1 MAMARETAARLKRI
15 PPYLFA
21 DIEAKVRAK
30 MTQGVDII
38 DFGIGDPDLPTP
50 NEIVEELRKQAKA
63 LGNNQ
68 YSTSAGETET
78 RKAVADWY
86 EMRFGVQLDPDR
98 EVVITMGSKEG
109 LVNFCRAFV
118 DRGDKVLVPDP
129 AYPVYAQGGA
139 LLSEGVPVRVPLLPE
154 KSFLMDLASVPT
166 DSKIAFVN
174 YPNNPTTAVATRDYL
189 KELVKWGR
197 STETIVCYDNAYSEM
212 TFDGYVAPSILE
224 VGRDCIEFGSLSKTF
239 NMTGYRIGYAVGDPD
254 LISGLKKVKS
264 QVDSGVPKFIQKA
277 AVFALGLYKNG
288 KRPPIVEKNL
298 AVYKE
303 RRDVV
308 VAGLKEMG
316 FKVTP
321 PLGTFYLWFNCNG
334 KSMDFAK
341 RLLDVGVV
349 VTPGIGFGEHGEG
362 FVRMSLTQ
370 PVKRIEEALERVE
383 KILRSPA

>member
-1 MAMARETAARLKRI
+1 MARETAARLKKI

-21 DIEAKVRAK
+21 DIEARVRAK
-30 MTQGVDII
+30 MAQGVDII

-50 NEIVEELRKQAKA
+50 SEIVEEMKKQIKA
-63 LGNNQ
+63 PGNNQ
-68 YSTSAGETET
+68 YSTSAGENET

-86 EMRFGVQLDPDR
+86 EKRFGVRLDPEK

-118 DRGDKVLVPDP
+118 NQGDKVLVPDP
-129 AYPVYAQGGA
+129 AYPVYAQGGT
-139 LLSEGVPVRVPLLPE
+139 LLCEGVPVRVPLLPE
-154 KSFLMDLASVPT
+154 KSFLMDLISVPRG
-166 DSKIAFVN
+166 SKIAFVN
-174 YPNNPTTAVATRDYL
+174 YPNNPTAAVATREYL

-197 STETIVCYDNAYSEM
+197 TTDTIICYDNAYSEM

-277 AVFALGLYKNG
+277 AVFALGMYRNG
-288 KRPPIVEKNL
+288 KRPPIVEKNVN
-298 AVYKE
+298 VYRE
-303 RRDVV
+303 RRDLV
-308 VAGLKEMG
+308 VAGLREIG

-321 PLGTFYLWFNCNG
+321 PLGTFYLWFDCNG
-334 KSMDFAK
+334 NSMDFAK
-341 RLLDVGVV
+341 KLLDVGVV

-370 PVKRIEEALERVE
+370 PAKRIEEALERIE
-383 KILRSPA
+383 RALKSPA